1 MRLPCLV
8 SDIPGNK
15 EWITEGEQRLAIPQ
29 WKCGW
34 TGDEDVAIIDQ
45 RKSLPEIGKAARA
58 AAEERADW
66 KKNSAKLMQA
76 YATGFAIEINSGGSH
91 GFSLILAL
99 AFAIVAVIF
108 ALQNTA
114 VVTVTF
120 FSLSFEGS
128 LALVIL
134 VVVAVGIL
142 IGVLVMAP
150 GRLAKAAC
158 LTRVTEKR
166 SARLKPA
173 WTSTRQQLSDI

>member
-1 MRLPCLV
+1 MV
-8 SDIPGNK
+8 
-15 EWITEGEQRLAIPQ
+15 
-29 WKCGW
+29 
-34 TGDEDVAIIDQ
+34 V
-45 RKSLPEIGKAARA
+45 
-58 AAEERADW
+58 
-66 KKNSAKLMQA
+66 
-76 YATGFAIEINSGGSH
+76 
-91 GFSLILAL
+91 SLILAL

-150 GRLAKAAC
+150 GRVKSSLSNARNRKKIGSLEASLDEKKAK
-158 LTRVTEKR
+158 LTE
-166 SARLKPA
+166 AEKPA
-173 WTSTRQQLSDI
+173 PPPPPEPPKTTGQ